1 MNKWEKYVKKH
12 NENYLQIP
20 FQFFRFTKN
29 DFAVILLAEIL
40 DELIRTNTKSYVF
53 LSKKALTEKHELENA
68 ENKIIFSLLTLKHRK
83 ILNNFTVLKKFGETG
98 DKIRIDVNEQR
109 LKNLL
114 LTNTK
119 FGRKI
124 EL

>member
-119 FGRKI
+119 FGRKA

>member
-40 DELIRTNTKSYVF
+40 DELICTNTKSYVF
-53 LSKKALTEKHELENA
+53 LSKKKLTEKHELENA

-83 ILNNFTVLKKFGETG
+83 ILNNFIVLKKFGETG

-119 FGRKI
+119 FGRKA